1 MKERFFRNRTAVFT
15 VVFVLLVGLVG
26 ILAPV
31 IAPNDPYETNILNK
45 FASYSLQ
52 YPLGTDQ
59 LGRCVLSRMIYGI
72 RPTLGLALLTMFGT
86 ISLGAIL
93 GIMAGYFR
101 GIVEEVIMRVVDV
114 MLSFPSQIM
123 VFAVVALL
131 GVSVQNVIIANVFIK
146 WAWYAR
152 MIRTG
157 VMQYRDR
164 NFVRFSRCVGMP
176 ERFILFRHLL
186 PSITSDLVVLA
197 SLDVGWAIIN
207 ISTLSFLGLGVQ
219 APTPEWGAMLNEA
232 KNVMTSNPDDRSRYR
247 HCGAGLCVQP
257 DGRRPARCAGPQ
269 GGAEMNPVFEL
280 NDLHVSLQSHHKEIE
295 LVRGVSFAVAPGEC
309 LGILGESGS
318 GKSMSMKAAMGLLDH
333 SFHVKG
339 SAQFQEELLG
349 KSAEELRRL
358 RGGKVGIILQNPMT
372 CFDPLYRIG
381 QQIAETFSAHNNWT
395 AEEIHIRSLELLEKM
410 RIRNPEEVLEKYPHQ
425 LSGGMLQRIM
435 IGIATAMKPALLIAD
450 EPTTAIDAIT
460 QYEILN
466 ELLHIKENH
475 NTAIIFISHDLNAIS
490 RVADRIVVLNHG
502 AVVDRGDFQHILH
515 HAQDPYTK
523 LLVEKRADVM
533 RRYTAVL
540 NGKKETAHA

>member
-1 MKERFFRNRTAVFT
+1 
-15 VVFVLLVGLVG
+15 
-26 ILAPV
+26 
-31 IAPNDPYETNILNK
+31 
-45 FASYSLQ
+45 
-52 YPLGTDQ
+52 
-59 LGRCVLSRMIYGI
+59 
-72 RPTLGLALLTMFGT
+72 
-86 ISLGAIL
+86 
-93 GIMAGYFR
+93 
-101 GIVEEVIMRVVDV
+101 
-114 MLSFPSQIM
+114 
-123 VFAVVALL
+123 
-131 GVSVQNVIIANVFIK
+131 
-146 WAWYAR
+146 
-152 MIRTG
+152 
-157 VMQYRDR
+157 
-164 NFVRFSRCVGMP
+164 
-176 ERFILFRHLL
+176 
-186 PSITSDLVVLA
+186 
-197 SLDVGWAIIN
+197 
-207 ISTLSFLGLGVQ
+207 
-219 APTPEWGAMLNEA
+219 
-232 KNVMTSNPDDRSRYR
+232 MT
-247 HCGAGLCVQP
+247 
-257 DGRRPARCAGPQ
+257 
-269 GGAEMNPVFEL
+269 PVFEL

-333 SFHVKG
+333 SFHVEG
-339 SAQFQEELLG
+339 SAQFQGEALLG

-381 QQIAETFSAHNNWT
+381 QQIAETFLAHNNWT
-395 AEEIHIRSLELLEKM
+395 AEEIRVRSLELLEKM

-475 NTAIIFISHDLNAIS
+475 NTAMIFISHDLNAIS
-490 RVADRIVVLNHG
+490 RVADHIVVLNHG
-502 AVVDRGDFQHILH
+502 AVVDCGDFQHILH

-540 NGKKETAHA
+540 NSKKETAHA

>member
-1 MKERFFRNRTAVFT
+1 
-15 VVFVLLVGLVG
+15 
-26 ILAPV
+26 
-31 IAPNDPYETNILNK
+31 
-45 FASYSLQ
+45 
-52 YPLGTDQ
+52 
-59 LGRCVLSRMIYGI
+59 
-72 RPTLGLALLTMFGT
+72 
-86 ISLGAIL
+86 
-93 GIMAGYFR
+93 
-101 GIVEEVIMRVVDV
+101 
-114 MLSFPSQIM
+114 
-123 VFAVVALL
+123 
-131 GVSVQNVIIANVFIK
+131 
-146 WAWYAR
+146 
-152 MIRTG
+152 
-157 VMQYRDR
+157 
-164 NFVRFSRCVGMP
+164 
-176 ERFILFRHLL
+176 
-186 PSITSDLVVLA
+186 
-197 SLDVGWAIIN
+197 
-207 ISTLSFLGLGVQ
+207 
-219 APTPEWGAMLNEA
+219 
-232 KNVMTSNPDDRSRYR
+232 
-247 HCGAGLCVQP
+247 
-257 DGRRPARCAGPQ
+257 
-269 GGAEMNPVFEL
+269 MNPVFEL
-280 NDLHVSLQSHHKEIE
+280 NDLHVSLQSHHQEIE

-333 SFHVKG
+333 NFRVKG
-339 SAQFQEELLG
+339 SAQFQGEELLG

-395 AEEIHIRSLELLEKM
+395 AEEIRVRSLELLKKM

-466 ELLHIKENH
+466 ELLQIKENH
-475 NTAIIFISHDLNAIS
+475 NTAMIFISHDLNAIS

-533 RRYTAVL
+533 RRYTTVL
-540 NGKKETAHA
+540 NGKKEAAHA

>member
-1 MKERFFRNRTAVFT
+1 
-15 VVFVLLVGLVG
+15 
-26 ILAPV
+26 
-31 IAPNDPYETNILNK
+31 
-45 FASYSLQ
+45 
-52 YPLGTDQ
+52 
-59 LGRCVLSRMIYGI
+59 
-72 RPTLGLALLTMFGT
+72 
-86 ISLGAIL
+86 
-93 GIMAGYFR
+93 
-101 GIVEEVIMRVVDV
+101 
-114 MLSFPSQIM
+114 
-123 VFAVVALL
+123 
-131 GVSVQNVIIANVFIK
+131 
-146 WAWYAR
+146 
-152 MIRTG
+152 
-157 VMQYRDR
+157 
-164 NFVRFSRCVGMP
+164 
-176 ERFILFRHLL
+176 
-186 PSITSDLVVLA
+186 
-197 SLDVGWAIIN
+197 
-207 ISTLSFLGLGVQ
+207 
-219 APTPEWGAMLNEA
+219 
-232 KNVMTSNPDDRSRYR
+232 MT
-247 HCGAGLCVQP
+247 
-257 DGRRPARCAGPQ
+257 
-269 GGAEMNPVFEL
+269 PVFEL
-280 NDLHVSLQSHHKEIE
+280 NDLHVSLQSHHKETE
-295 LVRGVSFAVAPGEC
+295 LVCGVSFAVAPGEC

-339 SAQFQEELLG
+339 SAQFQGEELLG

-395 AEEIHIRSLELLEKM
+395 TEEIHVRSLELLEKM

-435 IGIATAMKPALLIAD
+435 IGIATAMKPSLLIAD

-460 QYEILN
+460 QYELLN

-475 NTAIIFISHDLNAIS
+475 NTAMIFISHDLNAIS

-540 NGKKETAHA
+540 NGKKEAAHA